1 MEKKIQ
7 KRIKDTE
14 RYLEDHQFIFR
25 EQKHLDDGIE
35 RLYWH
40 YGYLM
45 ALKDCEII
53 HHKNGKRDDNRPE
66 NLQLILRKNHFGK
79 IRCPYCNKELFLK

>member
-1 MEKKIQ
+1 MIKKIQ

-14 RYLEDHQFIFR
+14 RYLEDHQFIYR

-45 ALKDCEII
+45 ALKDIEA
-53 HHKNGKRDDNRPE
+53 
-66 NLQLILRKNHFGK
+66 L
-79 IRCPYCNKELFLK
+79 YLKTQKQNEKHLSHMPKASQS